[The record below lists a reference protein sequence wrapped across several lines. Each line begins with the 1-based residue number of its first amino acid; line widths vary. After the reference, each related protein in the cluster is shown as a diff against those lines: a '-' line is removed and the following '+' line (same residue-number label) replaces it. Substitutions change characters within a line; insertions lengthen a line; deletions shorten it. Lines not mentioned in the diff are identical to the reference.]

1 MKIFTQVGTVD
12 RVEYEILIGKII
24 GLKPSINPLNNPS
37 PGAAF
42 SPTSEASGATMHS
55 NNPVYGGED
64 EANQY
69 PFAGTWN
76 KVRGFLEENIRLF
89 QEKLKIIPFL
99 KYNITGGIPNREW
112 NLI

>member
-1 MKIFTQVGTVD
+1 MVG
-12 RVEYEILIGKII
+12 YNFSIIGK
-24 GLKPSINPLNNPS
+24 KPSINPLNNPS

-76 KVRGFLEENIRLF
+76 KVRGFLEENIQLF
-89 QEKLKIIPFL
+89 QEKSTNYAFKKIL
-99 KYNITGGIPNREW
+99 ITIY
-112 NLI
+112 

>member
-1 MKIFTQVGTVD
+1 MLKGWVSLSDINKFG
-12 RVEYEILIGKII
+12 EII

-42 SPTSEASGATMHS
+42 SPTSEASGTTMHS

-76 KVRGFLEENIRLF
+76 KVRGFLEENIQLF
-89 QEKLKIIPFL
+89 QEKFIKNII
-99 KYNITGGIPNREW
+99 N
-112 NLI
+112 

>member
-1 MKIFTQVGTVD
+1 M
-12 RVEYEILIGKII
+12 
-24 GLKPSINPLNNPS
+24 NNPS

-64 EANQY
+64 DNQY

-76 KVRGFLEENIRLF
+76 KVRGFLEENIQLF
-89 QEKLKIIPFL
+89 QEKLIKIIWL
-99 KYNITGGIPNREW
+99 HRCW
-112 NLI
+112 